1 MANTSAVYARI
12 DTELKDQAEEILS
25 KLGITPSSLIQ
36 MTYSQVV
43 LNNGLPFEVRI
54 PARVPVA
61 IGSLTKEELDAELEK
76 GMESVKEGRVYTAEE
91 VDAEL
96 KREFGI

>member
-12 DTELKDQAEEILS
+12 DTELKDQAEEILA

-76 GMESVKEGRVYTAEE
+76 GMKSIKEGRVYTDEE